1 MENEKRYNV
10 YIMSDAGK
18 AQALIGGDMNERQ
31 ADKRVMSGLMRI
43 DRDNFF
49 VADYE
54 VGSEADLE
62 AKKQLTKNNMSNIKE
77 RLEYLRQEIEAERI
91 STEEICELQSL
102 ASYIEPGDVLLLEW
116 AGVPEFAD

>member
-18 AQALIGGDMNERQ
+18 AQALIGSDMNERQ

-54 VGSEADLE
+54 VGSEADWE
-62 AKKQLTKNNMSNIKE
+62 AKKQLTKK
-77 RLEYLRQEIEAERI
+77 
-91 STEEICELQSL
+91 
-102 ASYIEPGDVLLLEW
+102 
-116 AGVPEFAD
+116 